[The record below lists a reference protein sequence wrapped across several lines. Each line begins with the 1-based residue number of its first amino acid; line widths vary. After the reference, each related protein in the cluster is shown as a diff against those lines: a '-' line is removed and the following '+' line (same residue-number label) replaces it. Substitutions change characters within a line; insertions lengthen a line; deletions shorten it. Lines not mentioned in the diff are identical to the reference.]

1 MLLHFRQR
9 SSNRNSINEGGTILA
24 SPPLVSRWINAFI
37 SGSWSAAIYFAR
49 SNLDGSDREVAQII
63 ARRTLNFIHNYTCFI
78 NNYIPGVG
86 GRHVRI
92 QAEKYFQAGKRARST
107 STRIFSHF
115 PPLYRSSFLARVI
128 ARWKQ
133 WVNYPPPPPL
143 TGTDTYIWR
152 QILAG
157 KKNLIRRRSVHGR
170 VELDRF
176 EGIE

>member
-78 NNYIPGVG
+78 NNYIPASVTDMYVYRPRNISRLENAQGAP
-86 GRHVRI
+86 RHG
-92 QAEKYFQAGKRARST
+92 YFHTFLPALSIVVSRSRNRT
-107 STRIFSHF
+107 VEAVSKLSL
-115 PPLYRSSFLARVI
+115 PPHRNRYL
-128 ARWKQ
+128 
-133 WVNYPPPPPL
+133 
-143 TGTDTYIWR
+143 
-152 QILAG
+152 
-157 KKNLIRRRSVHGR
+157 
-170 VELDRF
+170 
-176 EGIE
+176 

>member
-1 MLLHFRQR
+1 MLLHFRQW

-78 NNYIPGVG
+78 NNYIPASVTDMYVYRPRNISRLENAQGAP
-86 GRHVRI
+86 RHG
-92 QAEKYFQAGKRARST
+92 YFHTFLPALSIVVSRSRNRT
-107 STRIFSHF
+107 VEAVSKLS
-115 PPLYRSSFLARVI
+115 
-128 ARWKQ
+128 
-133 WVNYPPPPPL
+133 PPL
-143 TGTDTYIWR
+143 TGTDTYRYIWR